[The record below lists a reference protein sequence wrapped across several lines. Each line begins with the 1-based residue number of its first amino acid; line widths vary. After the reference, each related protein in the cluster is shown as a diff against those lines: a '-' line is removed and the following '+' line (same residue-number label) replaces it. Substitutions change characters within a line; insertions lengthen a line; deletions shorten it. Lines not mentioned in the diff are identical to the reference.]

1 MLVHPFPP
9 VYDAESEILIL
20 GSFPSVKSREIM
32 FYYGHPQNRFWR
44 VLAAVYNADV
54 PPNTDEKTRFL
65 LKHHIALWDVI
76 ASCERDGSLDSA
88 IRREELNDFAAFFA
102 AHPSVRAV
110 LVNGGLAAQ
119 KFKPALAEGRPIVR
133 LPSTS
138 PANCRNCSLEDLIR
152 AYQVILKFIS

>member
-1 MLVHPFPP
+1 MLLRHG
-9 VYDAESEILIL
+9 L
-20 GSFPSVKSREIM
+20 
-32 FYYGHPQNRFWR
+32 
-44 VLAAVYNADV
+44 
-54 PPNTDEKTRFL
+54 
-65 LKHHIALWDVI
+65 ALWDVI

-102 AHPSVRAV
+102 SHPNIRAV

-138 PANCRNCSLEDLIR
+138 PAYTLPYDEKRAAWRSALMQFLEG
-152 AYQVILKFIS
+152 